1 MSILS
6 ELICSQ
12 IQLNFYYHSGDY
24 ISISDL
30 YRLLAKCTS
39 TPELMLRKL
48 IELGI
53 ITMTDKQNVVQLK

>member
-1 MSILS
+1 LSILN

-12 IQLNFYYHSGDY
+12 LQLNFYYHSGDY
-24 ISISDL
+24 ISVNDL
-30 YRLLAKCTS
+30 YRLLTKCTS
-39 TPELMLRKL
+39 TPDLMLRKL

>member
-1 MSILS
+1 LSVLS

-24 ISISDL
+24 ISITDL
-30 YRLLAKCTS
+30 YRLLGKCTS
-39 TPELMLRKL
+39 TPDLMLRKL

-53 ITMTDKQNVVQLK
+53 ITMTDKQGVVQLK

>member
-1 MSILS
+1 LSILS